1 MWAVRNLIFLARA
14 MQHLCLHPP
23 GYGGVQGAAAMPQAR
38 CLARKEDL
46 SHTMAWWGE
55 GQLILQPTE
64 EPGVTLSTPELP
76 RAEFSMWSRNG
87 NLQLLKPYRKFQ
99 YCVLRFAHT
108 LGYIATRWPTAN
120 AQGEAECLWSKMH
133 CNHVSRA
140 PRWPHSTSN
149 TEASCKGLL
158 KTGTQKNWDCIL
170 SGKTSGLWYHFFCM
184 AFHYI
189 PILSTHKNKY
199 ISTLMLFHSTAFCH
213 STSQHTCTMLPSLKN
228 LGYNT
233 ENENYSQE
241 VDVQNGRQ
249 VKSMKIT
256 DNARRQVIFSAR

>member
-64 EPGVTLSTPELP
+64 QPGVTLSTPELP
-76 RAEFSMWSRNG
+76 RAEFSVWSRNG
-87 NLQLLKPYRKFQ
+87 TLQLLKPYRKYQ

-133 CNHVSRA
+133 CNQVSRD
-140 PRWPHSTSN
+140 
-149 TEASCKGLL
+149 GLTQPL
-158 KTGTQKNWDCIL
+158 TLKLHAKVYLKQGLKKTGT
-170 SGKTSGLWYHFFCM
+170 
-184 AFHYI
+184 
-189 PILSTHKNKY
+189 
-199 ISTLMLFHSTAFCH
+199 AFC
-213 STSQHTCTMLPSLKN
+213 
-228 LGYNT
+228 LGKH
-233 ENENYSQE
+233 
-241 VDVQNGRQ
+241 Q
-249 VKSMKIT
+249 VFGI
-256 DNARRQVIFSAR
+256 IFSAWHFITSPSLVLTRINISQL